1 MFNLFQNVY
10 NFTVTPLETMIKR
23 LNYTVLNCNSSFSYL
38 FFTAAK
44 YCNTKGSQL
53 MLIKNENDVKA
64 LKQVSKQIKTDQ
76 KKRVF
81 LGLRNYV
88 HKSLDCL
95 EWTDQCDGL
104 LWDNGEE
111 FNSTIF
117 KPGMYHLQ
125 HIIIPFSCC

>member
-1 MFNLFQNVY
+1 
-10 NFTVTPLETMIKR
+10 
-23 LNYTVLNCNSSFSYL
+23 
-38 FFTAAK
+38 
-44 YCNTKGSQL
+44 
-53 MLIKNENDVKA
+53 MLINNENDVKA
-64 LKQVSKQIKTDQ
+64 LIEVSKQIKTDK

-88 HKSLDCL
+88 HKNLDFS

-117 KPGMYHLQ
+117 KPGMYIYSLLY
-125 HIIIPFSCC
+125 PFSYC